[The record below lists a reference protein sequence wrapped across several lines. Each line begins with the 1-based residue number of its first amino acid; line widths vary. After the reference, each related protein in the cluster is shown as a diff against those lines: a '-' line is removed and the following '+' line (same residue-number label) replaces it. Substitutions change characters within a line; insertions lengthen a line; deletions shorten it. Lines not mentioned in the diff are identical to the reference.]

1 MVLAQITLVVLVMFT
16 GFFTCA
22 AAPYAETGKVVY
34 PLPLVFKNVWG
45 NGWFLAAFSTLALT
59 GMVVSYNGMIYA
71 ISRQSFSLG
80 RAGYLPRVLGVVHEV
95 RRTPHVSLA
104 VWTAVTVVFILF
116 GYFYE
121 QATNVAILISTLTAL
136 IWYALAMISLIILR
150 RKEPGQFRPYRTPV
164 YPWLPAF
171 VILVSIFSAF
181 LYGWVNVQVI
191 VPTVVL
197 YLVAGAWYL
206 LRGRHMVLPTAPEE
220 VAARVAGKLVARR
233 AEHLRMGIH
242 TTAVGAPLPAWRE
255 AFERFTAAVLATG
268 VLSLGWMVLRAI
280 GWLPGPPLAGEIIIL
295 VALWSVLF
303 GALSVIGLSS
313 TLGQ

>member
-1 MVLAQITLVVLVMFT
+1 
-16 GFFTCA
+16 
-22 AAPYAETGKVVY
+22 
-34 PLPLVFKNVWG
+34 
-45 NGWFLAAFSTLALT
+45 
-59 GMVVSYNGMIYA
+59 
-71 ISRQSFSLG
+71 
-80 RAGYLPRVLGVVHEV
+80 
-95 RRTPHVSLA
+95 
-104 VWTAVTVVFILF
+104 
-116 GYFYE
+116 
-121 QATNVAILISTLTAL
+121 
-136 IWYALAMISLIILR
+136 
-150 RKEPGQFRPYRTPV
+150 
-164 YPWLPAF
+164 

-206 LRGRHMVLPTAPEE
+206 VRGRHRVLPTAPEE

-268 VLSLGWMVLRAI
+268 ILSLGWMVLRAI

-295 VALWSVLF
+295 VALWSMLF
-303 GALSVIGLSS
+303 GALSVVGLSS